1 MRGLF
6 GFAALLLL
14 AAMSSAPARAQERI
28 LSFDSMIR
36 VNVDASLTVTET
48 IAVEALGQEIERG
61 IYRDFPTVYPQPDGS
76 RPESGFEVV
85 EVLRNGEPEP
95 WFTEGNLDGV
105 RVYFGQEDVFLEPGR
120 HVYRLTYR
128 TTRQLRFFADHDELY
143 WNVNGNGW
151 RFSVDKVSATV
162 VLPSGAHM
170 LDRTAYSGY
179 IGETRE
185 DWRAGEDEEGNPVF
199 ESTMAFPARMGLTI
213 VVSFPKGHVAYPTE
227 RQKLIWL
234 FKDNLHWVIAAGIL
248 LAVLCYYLLVW
259 WRVGRDPR
267 GGTVIPRY
275 LSPDGISPSAARYL
289 ARMGFDKKSAGAATV
304 SLAVRKS
311 VV

>member
-48 IAVEALGQEIERG
+48 IAVEALGQEIKRG

-151 RFSVDKVSATV
+151 RFSADKVSAT
-162 VLPSGAHM
+162 G
-170 LDRTAYSGY
+170 
-179 IGETRE
+179 
-185 DWRAGEDEEGNPVF
+185 
-199 ESTMAFPARMGLTI
+199 
-213 VVSFPKGHVAYPTE
+213 
-227 RQKLIWL
+227 
-234 FKDNLHWVIAAGIL
+234 
-248 LAVLCYYLLVW
+248 
-259 WRVGRDPR
+259 
-267 GGTVIPRY
+267 
-275 LSPDGISPSAARYL
+275 
-289 ARMGFDKKSAGAATV
+289 
-304 SLAVRKS
+304 KS